1 MKMILKLLI
10 NALALIGTAW
20 IVPGIS
26 IDSIWTAIVAAIV
39 LAIINII
46 IRPIMLFITIPV
58 NILTL
63 GLFTFVIN
71 ALMLW
76 LASLLVSG
84 FTVAGLVPAILGAI
98 ILAIISTL
106 LHTLLENNGKDEED
120 K

>member
-1 MKMILKLLI
+1 MKMILKLLV

-26 IDSIWTAIVAAIV
+26 IDSVWTAIIAAIV

-46 IRPIMLFITIPV
+46 IRPIMLFITIPI

-84 FTVAGLVPAILGAI
+84 FTVSGFVPAILGAI

-106 LHTLLENNGKDEED
+106 LHTLLEENEED
-120 K
+120 KESK

>member
-1 MKMILKLLI
+1 MKMILKLFV

-26 IDSIWTAIVAAIV
+26 IDSIWTAIIAAIV

-46 IRPIMLFITIPV
+46 IRPIMLFITIPI

-84 FTVAGLVPAILGAI
+84 FAVSGFVSAILGAV

-106 LHTLLENNGKDEED
+106 LHTLLEDNGED
-120 K
+120 KESK

>member
-1 MKMILKLLI
+1 MKMILKLLV

-26 IDSIWTAIVAAIV
+26 IDSIWTAIIAAIV
-39 LAIINII
+39 LAIINIV
-46 IRPIMLFITIPV
+46 IRPIMLFITIPI

-84 FTVAGLVPAILGAI
+84 FTVSGFVPAILGAI

-106 LHTLLENNGKDEED
+106 LHTLLEDNRED
-120 K
+120 KESK